1 MPSSLSSCHLG
12 GQWQQLCPHFSL
24 YPPPYLQH
32 TSRIW
37 RAKRCRSCWIRTW
50 THTVVTSSLFRKAQR
65 CLLFRM
71 ASSKHSTSTGLSWK
85 SPTQLACQGH
95 QIWCGRA
102 GVPMLSQQPQELM
115 HPARP
120 ALPKE
125 NIQSNTDVNW
135 FLSTTLQTH
144 YTGQVICEPQVIP
157 CPRWD
162 NSPGKS

>member
-50 THTVVTSSLFRKAQR
+50 THTVVTSSLFRRAQR

-85 SPTQLACQGH
+85 SRHSL
-95 QIWCGRA
+95 
-102 GVPMLSQQPQELM
+102 
-115 HPARP
+115 PARVTKSGAGELASP
-120 ALPKE
+120 C
-125 NIQSNTDVNW
+125 S
-135 FLSTTLQTH
+135 LSSLRNSCILQDQLCQRRTFRVTPMS
-144 YTGQVICEPQVIP
+144 TGFY
-157 CPRWD
+157 PRLFR
-162 NSPGKS
+162 PITQGR

>member
-1 MPSSLSSCHLG
+1 MPLLLDQDLDTHRGHIFIVQKSPAMLAVQNGFQQTQHLNRFV
-12 GQWQQLCPHFSL
+12 LE
-24 YPPPYLQH
+24 
-32 TSRIW
+32 
-37 RAKRCRSCWIRTW
+37 
-50 THTVVTSSLFRKAQR
+50 V
-65 CLLFRM
+65 
-71 ASSKHSTSTGLSWK
+71 
-85 SPTQLACQGH
+85 PTQLACQGH

-125 NIQSNTDVNW
+125 NIQSNSDVNW